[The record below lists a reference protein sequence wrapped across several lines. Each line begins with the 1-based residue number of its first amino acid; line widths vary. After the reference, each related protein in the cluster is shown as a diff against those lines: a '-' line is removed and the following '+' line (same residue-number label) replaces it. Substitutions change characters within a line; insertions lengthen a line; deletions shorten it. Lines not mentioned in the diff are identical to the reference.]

1 MLRRIFGKFPN
12 RATLSRGRK
21 VRAHRSSS
29 RFSRRGLSV
38 RGSVILSLALAVLGI
53 CPAQQFDSASVS
65 GIVVDSNQQPIDE
78 VEVQLLDD
86 KSGRILTGHT
96 DLTGRYAFSDLR
108 SGRYSLTFL
117 HPEYAAR
124 SLPRFEL
131 LLGSPLQIPVKLDR
145 LGPSLTRPR
154 AGIET
159 IALEYGMVREQ
170 IAGVPILLGAE
181 GRTAVDKLSLLVPG
195 LTPVAAQEIDPL
207 TGRAAAVSANGSRQ
221 SAINYQL
228 DGASNNAQNRL
239 TGAQVGTFAPAPE
252 ALETFRVVSHTY
264 SAREGRNAGAIVSP
278 LTRRGESSFHGQARG
293 FWRPPQ
299 GDLETFGGGSNSI
312 KGRAAGGQ
320 IGGPLSKK
328 RKLYIFLDAEGWK
341 TGRRSTQIADVLAAA
356 ERSGALSQL
365 TDRPIDPSTRVPF
378 PDGIIP
384 ADRLDPLMQTNL
396 DAFVPRANL
405 GEDRYRFDQD
415 LASSGQ
421 ILLGRLDYSFSNW
434 SLNASHLLHRND
446 VRSPLSD
453 TLIASPGTISQRRQ
467 RSNNA
472 QITLTQTPTS
482 SLTHSTRVSGQ
493 RLATN
498 RWQGHAEFRNTTAD
512 QFGFDFASFGPEIG
526 TIPDVTLWDD
536 DGFQRL
542 RITPFLRSEDSAQT
556 NLQVQHDLEWRKSWA
571 VVRGGASLLHGFW
584 PFRNTENF
592 AGSFSFPAP
601 PEAPIRARPNGLRDL
616 LLGAPGEYRLQAPRD
631 LNLRWN
637 ELALYS
643 EAELRPIRSLQ
654 ITLGLRYERQPPA
667 VDSQDRLAGF
677 RFDFQS
683 ERFPSTQSL
692 PNLIYPGD
700 IDGERGP
707 LPRST
712 IYREGNHVAP
722 RVGVAFSPPWDH
734 PVSRW
739 IFGPPERSVIRASYG
754 LFYDFGAFAGS
765 SAAALFQSTYPPF
778 SSDNRFE
785 GLGGNAFQRP
795 FGALPTGD
803 PLQFVPQIVRY
814 PLLGL

>member
-145 LGPSLTRPR
+145 LGPPLTRPR

-356 ERSGALSQL
+356 ERSGDLSQL

-384 ADRLDPLMQTNL
+384 ADRLDPLMQTYL

-421 ILLGRLDYSFSNW
+421 ILLGPSRL
-434 SLNASHLLHRND
+434 LVLELVAQRQ
-446 VRSPLSD
+446 PP
-453 TLIASPGTISQRRQ
+453 IASERRALSAQRHPYCIARNNLPAPTAIQQ
-467 RSNNA
+467 R
-472 QITLTQTPTS
+472 PD
-482 SLTHSTRVSGQ
+482 
-493 RLATN
+493 
-498 RWQGHAEFRNTTAD
+498 HADPDPDFEPDA
-512 QFGFDFASFGPEIG
+512 FDASFGPASRHQPLARASR
-526 TIPDVTLWDD
+526 IP
-536 DGFQRL
+536 
-542 RITPFLRSEDSAQT
+542 
-556 NLQVQHDLEWRKSWA
+556 QHDGRS
-571 VVRGGASLLHGFW
+571 VR
-584 PFRNTENF
+584 FRLCQL
-592 AGSFSFPAP
+592 
-601 PEAPIRARPNGLRDL
+601 RARDRYN
-616 LLGAPGEYRLQAPRD
+616 PR
-631 LNLRWN
+631 R
-637 ELALYS
+637 
-643 EAELRPIRSLQ
+643 
-654 ITLGLRYERQPPA
+654 
-667 VDSQDRLAGF
+667 
-677 RFDFQS
+677 
-683 ERFPSTQSL
+683 
-692 PNLIYPGD
+692 
-700 IDGERGP
+700 
-707 LPRST
+707 
-712 IYREGNHVAP
+712 
-722 RVGVAFSPPWDH
+722 H
-734 PVSRW
+734 PVGRRRLPALANHAV
-739 IFGPPERSVIRASYG
+739 PPIG
-754 LFYDFGAFAGS
+754 
-765 SAAALFQSTYPPF
+765 
-778 SSDNRFE
+778 
-785 GLGGNAFQRP
+785 GLGPNKPSGSA
-795 FGALPTGD
+795 
-803 PLQFVPQIVRY
+803 
-814 PLLGL
+814 